1 MSTPALPAA
10 SRTGSPYKGL
20 DHYEEQDAPF
30 FFGREVER
38 DLVVANILAAQLTL
52 LYGPSGVGKSSLLYA
67 GAVPRLRATPDL
79 AVVTFRTWGPDP
91 AAGLSAA
98 IREAA
103 GPESGERGSSL
114 ADAIASLA
122 DTIAAC
128 TERLGRDLVIILD
141 QFEEYFVYHPQEDG
155 DGTFAVEFPRALSR
169 RELPVSFL
177 VSIRE
182 DALARLDRFKGR
194 IPGLFGNY
202 LRVDRLSRQAGHEA
216 IVRPLEEYDH
226 RLANGEHVAIEP
238 QLVEAVLDQVRVG
251 NVQLGQ
257 TGAGVI
263 DADGARESRIEA
275 PYLQLVLTRLWAEES
290 AVGSHVLRLETL
302 DRLGGAERIVPAHLE
317 AAMAGLSPGERDL
330 AARIFRFLVT
340 PSGTKIA
347 HQARDLA
354 EYTEVA
360 ADKVEPLLDRLG
372 GSQARILRGVGDG
385 RYEIYHDVL
394 AAAILDWRARYL
406 QSKLSTQFPRTALAF
421 LVVLIGAVTGYQF
434 TSPRS
439 TAQVATGWLIGF
451 GVVGTLLTLGPWLLA
466 ISVRRDTRQLRR
478 ILIILLC
485 LFIGGV
491 IGYQFTSPAS
501 KVQVLVGWL
510 IGLSVI
516 GALLLLSL
524 WGLAGRVRRQ
534 SQRLWPN
541 LHRLEAQSAS

>member
-1 MSTPALPAA
+1 MSTSALPVV

-38 DLVVANILAAQLTL
+38 DLVVANLLAAPLTL
-52 LYGPSGVGKSSLLYA
+52 LYGPSGVGKSSLLFA
-67 GAVPRLRATPDL
+67 GAVPRLRAAPDL
-79 AVVTFRTWGPDP
+79 AVVTFRAWGSDP
-91 AAGLSAA
+91 VAGLSAA

-103 GPESGERGSSL
+103 GLESPESDSSL
-114 ADAIASLA
+114 AE
-122 DTIAAC
+122 TIAAC
-128 TERLGRDLVIILD
+128 TERLDRDLVIILD

-155 DGTFAVEFPRALSR
+155 DGTFAVEFPRALHR

-202 LRVDRLSRQAGHEA
+202 LRVDRLNRQAGREA
-216 IVRPLEEYDH
+216 IVRPLEEYEH
-226 RLANGEHVAIEP
+226 HLAKSEHVAIEP

-257 TGAGVI
+257 IGAGAI
-263 DADGARESRIEA
+263 DASGARESRIEA
-275 PYLQLVLTRLWAEES
+275 PYLQLVLTRIWEEES
-290 AVGSHVLRLETL
+290 AVGSHTLRLETL
-302 DRLGGAERIVPAHLE
+302 DRLGGAERIVPAHLG
-317 AAMAGLSPGERDL
+317 AAMAELSPAERDL

-360 ADKVEPLLDRLG
+360 ADKVEPLLERLAG
-372 GSQARILRGVGDG
+372 PQARILRGVGDG

-406 QSKLSTQFPRTALAF
+406 QSSRGTQIPRIALACLAVF
-421 LVVLIGAVTGYQF
+421 IGAVIGYQF
-434 TSPRS
+434 TSPDS
-439 TAQVATGWLIGF
+439 TVQLLVGWLTGLSVIGA
-451 GVVGTLLTLGPWLLA
+451 LLTLGPWLLA
-466 ISVRRDTRQLRR
+466 VSVRKDTRRLRR
-478 ILIILLC
+478 ILVILLC
-485 LFIGGV
+485 LFIGGL
-491 IGYQFTSPAS
+491 IGYQFTSPHS
-501 KVQVLVGWL
+501 KVQLLLGWL
-510 IGLSVI
+510 IGFSVI
-516 GALLLLSL
+516 GAVLTLSL

-534 SQRLWPN
+534 FQRLWP
-541 LHRLEAQSAS
+541 SAGR